1 MILKII
7 EYCFYDTYD
16 KICSRTV
23 LCATYIAEL
32 SNVQKQFV
40 IEILYMLKIILNDT
54 E

>member
-32 SNVQKQFV
+32 SNVAKTICDRNPLYV
-40 IEILYMLKIILNDT
+40 KNYIE
-54 E
+54 